1 MHLQFSSCTYAYRD
15 LPWEATFEQIPED
28 VTADVPVPGGG
39 NQFHQDCFGMGECH
53 IENKI
58 FTMDRRVMGFW
69 DTGVILSPSLFWLVE
84 TTTIMK
90 TRNSNRI
97 L

>member
-39 NQFHQDCFGMGECH
+39 NQFHQDCFGMG
-53 IENKI
+53 
-58 FTMDRRVMGFW
+58 
-69 DTGVILSPSLFWLVE
+69 
-84 TTTIMK
+84 
-90 TRNSNRI
+90 
-97 L
+97 